1 MVDPLCFFEPYPF
14 FAFLFLV
21 GGGLIGL
28 LAHQVGSVI
37 LAVLAIGTGGM
48 GITCIAIAL
57 DFVVLKPAIKPGK
70 KQE

>member
-48 GITCIAIAL
+48 GITCVAISL
-57 DFVVLKPAIKPGK
+57 DFIMAMPAKPSK